1 MVQCYEVTGL
11 LQVNLSKRNIHQSF
25 VQNSN
30 AMKKVIP
37 MTWLKAITTLY
48 FLLIS
53 LFTSSAQ
60 QGNWE
65 IGIGLRPL
73 NLRDEPYS
81 LNAKWHFTN
90 RFALRLGLGVLYNEH
105 DEFVSYLHPYY
116 VIDDTTHKFAYE
128 YTKVEKNFYAN
139 FFVGV
144 QYLGTKIKNL
154 GKPHDL
160 DWYVMSD
167 FFLKYRREEIDLPE
181 GIYYPGYTILRRGEL
196 FTTAVFGTNKD
207 FIIGIRQ
214 GIGIQYWVN
223 RSLTITLEG
232 GGHYAKVF
240 SSAQKNTFETGR
252 TEPPYEDGTSFG
264 SARYA
269 IQKSKDYQWGINP
282 VMFLSFNYHF

>member
-25 VQNSN
+25 VKNSN

-48 FLLIS
+48 FLMIS

-73 NLRDEPYS
+73 NLKDEPYS

-105 DEFVSYLHPYY
+105 DEFITYQHPYLAIY
-116 VIDDTTHKFAYE
+116 DTIHKFAYE
-128 YTKVEKNFYAN
+128 YTRVEKNFYTN

-144 QYLGTKIKNL
+144 QYLGTKNL
-154 GKPHDL
+154 GRPHDF
-160 DWYVMSD
+160 DWYLMSD
-167 FFLKYRREEIDLPE
+167 FLLKYRREEIDLPK
-181 GIYYPGYTILRRGEL
+181 GIYHPGYTVLRRGEI
-196 FTTAVFGTNKD
+196 FTTAVYGTNKD
-207 FIIGIRQ
+207 FIIGLRQ

-223 RSLTITLEG
+223 RNLSIVLESG
-232 GGHYAKVF
+232 AYYAKVF
-240 SSAQKNTFETGR
+240 STEQKYTFGKGR
-252 TEPPYEDGTSFG
+252 TEPPYEDGTPFTSTM
-264 SARYA
+264 YA
-269 IQKSKDYQWGINP
+269 PQKSKDYQWGISP
-282 VMFLSFNYHF
+282 VMFLSFNHHF